1 MWMWMRIARQST
13 VAAAL
18 LTLTTAGGPRAPSA
32 PVTPPQY
39 EVYAV
44 RYATITNF
52 PLRSLVAGAPRGVRA
67 DLALM
72 FWVIRDPAPGGLTI
86 LFDAGFHH
94 DKFMK
99 QWKPEG
105 YATPAQAVERLG
117 IAPAAVSH
125 IVLSHI
131 HWDHADGVD
140 LFPGARVH
148 LQRDEYDYY
157 VGPDGMPL
165 HPAIDSLDAAML
177 FKLNAG
183 GRVVKIPGDSAEV
196 LPGIYAYL
204 GGKHTY
210 ASEYLTVPT
219 RSGTV
224 VLASDNVYLYRNLD
238 DRRPIAQTLDSLSN
252 LAAQQRMLKLA
263 ARRALIVPGHDP
275 AVFDRFPNV
284 AEGVVRID

>member
-1 MWMWMRIARQST
+1 MLPFLL
-13 VAAAL
+13 AAAL
-18 LTLTTAGGPRAPSA
+18 ISHPAPQQS
-32 PVTPPQY
+32 PPQY
-39 EVYAV
+39 EIYAV
-44 RYATITNF
+44 RYATVAGF
-52 PLRSLVAGAPRGVRA
+52 PLRGLIAGAPRGERT
-67 DLALM
+67 DLAMM
-72 FWVIRDPAPGGLTI
+72 FWVIREPGPHGRVI
-86 LFDAGFHH
+86 LFDAGFYR

-99 QWKPEG
+99 QWKPRD
-105 YATPAQAVERLG
+105 YVTPAQAVERLG
-117 IAPAAVSH
+117 ITPADVSD
-125 IVLSHI
+125 IILSHI

-140 LFPGARVH
+140 LFPNARIR
-148 LQRDEYDYY
+148 LQQDEYDYY
-157 VGPDGMPL
+157 VGPGGAPL

-177 FKLNAG
+177 FGLNAA

-196 LPGIYAYL
+196 LPGIRAYL

-238 DRRPIAQTLDSLSN
+238 EHRPIAQTLDSLSN

-263 ARRALIVPGHDP
+263 SKPALIVPGHDP
-275 AVFDRFPNV
+275 SVFDRFPKI